1 MLAFI
6 TLLVIFNSLFLS
18 ANQVKSDQALI
29 AAVVNQHAITE
40 RELEIRLD
48 FAVATLNMP
57 KTKES
62 KDSMRRQILQNLIIE
77 KLQESS
83 AAEADIKVSDKDI
96 DKSIENIA
104 RENGMTTE
112 QMQERFK
119 AMGVKIETLRSRM
132 RAQVL
137 WTRFIRALYGN
148 QVRISDS
155 DVEKEL
161 DKVKRTVETDQFE
174 LVEIVLPINE
184 KDKAKIKQDADRLH
198 REVTK
203 SMTNFAL
210 LAQQFGAQSG
220 YVGWKSERQMDDEV
234 SKFVKNA
241 AVGDVSKPIETQN
254 SYKIIKL
261 QDKKLA
267 GQGSFRSRKVS
278 LAQVAIQLPE
288 EMTNDN
294 AMILDLIVTHLKKAN
309 GCKDFQRIGREAN
322 GQTRIVEKQPLA
334 SLPEPLQVVLDKVGV
349 NQAAGPI
356 QDGQIINMYMV
367 CSVENPEKE
376 SLPTREQIKES
387 LEQREFSRQAARLL
401 NKIIATARVAI
412 TDEDQTRRG
421 FKRTNT
427 SESEQAPKRQKTM

>member
-294 AMILDLIVTHLKKAN
+294 AMILDLIVTHLKK
-309 GCKDFQRIGREAN
+309 
-322 GQTRIVEKQPLA
+322 
-334 SLPEPLQVVLDKVGV
+334 
-349 NQAAGPI
+349 
-356 QDGQIINMYMV
+356 
-367 CSVENPEKE
+367 
-376 SLPTREQIKES
+376 
-387 LEQREFSRQAARLL
+387 
-401 NKIIATARVAI
+401 
-412 TDEDQTRRG
+412 
-421 FKRTNT
+421 
-427 SESEQAPKRQKTM
+427 